1 MAVGFKLGLNGRQNS
16 GEFQMVNK
24 ILQEGQSYTF
34 RSYFEM
40 PYEADEILAEFGYGL
55 RRSRL
60 SLPTVTTIL
69 ERLPELQQRLEETLV
84 LISLSNEAAR
94 REALVFP
101 VLLEVARF
109 CQCQIRIEYPLVV
122 NEWLKGNLDYLLRRN
137 GDLLVI
143 EAKNADLARGFTQ
156 LAVELIALAQAESKT
171 MLYGAVTV
179 GDTWRFGYLDTHKH
193 EITQDITL
201 YRIPDDLQPLTQI
214 LIALVQSPDSQ
225 STTHEP

>member
-1 MAVGFKLGLNGRQNS
+1 MS
-16 GEFQMVNK
+16 NK
-24 ILQEGQSYTF
+24 ILREGQSYTF

-40 PYEADEILAEFGYGL
+40 PYEADEILAEFGYEL

-60 SLPTVTTIL
+60 LLPTVPTIL
-69 ERLPELQQRLEETLV
+69 ERLPELKQRLEETLV

-109 CQCQIRIEYPLVV
+109 CHCQIRIEYPLLV
-122 NEWLKGNLDYLLRRN
+122 NDWLKGNLDYLLRRN

-156 LAVELIALAQAESKT
+156 LAVELIALAKAEAQT
-171 MLYGAVTV
+171 VLYGAVTI
-179 GDTWRFGYLDTHKH
+179 GDTWRFGYLDTQSHQ
-193 EITQDITL
+193 ITQDIAL
-201 YRIPDDLQPLTQI
+201 YRVPDDLEQLTQI
-214 LIALVQSPDSQ
+214 LIGLIQTPFS
-225 STTHEP
+225 